1 MNSHLFSSILGVL
14 RSNETADLPKQSTA
28 KRTASKIKSLL

>member
-1 MNSHLFSSILGVL
+1 MYSHLFSSISVL
-14 RSNETADLPKQSTA
+14 RSNEAADLPKQSTA